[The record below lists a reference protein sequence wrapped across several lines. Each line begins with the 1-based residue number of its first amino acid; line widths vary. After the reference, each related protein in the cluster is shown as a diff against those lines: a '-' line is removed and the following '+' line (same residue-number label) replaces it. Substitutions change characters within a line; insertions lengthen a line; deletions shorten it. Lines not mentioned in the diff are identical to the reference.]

1 MLETP
6 WVGSM
11 GTETE
16 RLSTELSESE
26 EGRIVEDL
34 LSKLYVLI
42 RTARSHERANSAMGD
57 SAQALHAVI
66 YGILDEHEV
75 LQLDVASDCVFFNRM
90 RLRPRVAGFNTI
102 KYFVYETKRR
112 EIGSIS
118 FDETVE
124 VDDLLSFAMVFAR
137 TETAAPN
144 PFQEFARQMQLEGI
158 AGIGVKP
165 IGQVADEALHEPQP
179 VPTKEEAKRSFFS
192 ALHIVKEA
200 VQEGV
205 AKGKV
210 NPRKVK
216 RVVESVVD
224 SILSDEE
231 SMMALTAI
239 RDYDEYTYHHSFN
252 VCIYSIALG
261 NRLGLPKQALCEIGI
276 AALFHDVGKT
286 DVPHEI
292 LNKMENLTEADWGT
306 IQEHTMSG
314 VKVLTYLRKMDRAIL
329 RSIIVAFCHHL
340 NTDRSGYPQTK
351 TPVKPDAFSRIVRIA
366 DVYDALTSGRSY
378 RMRPFSR
385 SDALAIIT
393 DKAGKELDPTMCAIF
408 ADVIGEMPEGAPPPS
423 CLSDLAG
430 PRPGVAVTCE
440 GEQGQK
446 HETWDFVSDDPI
458 IDNDTEE
465 DAGDKFQIGKPG
477 ATKSSPLDACI
488 EGESHHS

>member
-1 MLETP
+1 
-6 WVGSM
+6 
-11 GTETE
+11 
-16 RLSTELSESE
+16 
-26 EGRIVEDL
+26 
-34 LSKLYVLI
+34 VLI
-42 RTARSHERANSAMGD
+42 RTARSHDRANSAMLE
-57 SAQALHAVI
+57 SAQSLHTVI
-66 YGILDEHEV
+66 GAILDEHEI
-75 LQLDVASDCVFFNRM
+75 LQLDMVSDCIFFNRVRM
-90 RLRPRVAGFNTI
+90 RPRVSGFNTI
-102 KYFVYETKRR
+102 KYLVYETKRR
-112 EIGSIS
+112 GIGSLS

-124 VDDLLSFAMVFAR
+124 IDDLLSFAMVFAQ
-137 TETAAPN
+137 TEGPLAQ
-144 PFQEFARQMQLEGI
+144 PFQEFARQMQMEGI
-158 AGIGVKP
+158 SGVLVKP
-165 IGQVADEALHEPQP
+165 TDQTPDQATHDHQAA
-179 VPTKEEAKRSFFS
+179 PTKEEAKRSFFS

-286 DVPHEI
+286 DVPHDI
-292 LNKMENLTEADWGT
+292 LNKLENLTEADWTT

-340 NTDRSGYPQTK
+340 NTDQSGYPKTR
-351 TPVKPDAFSRIVRIA
+351 TPVRPDAFSRIVRIA

-378 RMRPFSR
+378 RMRPFTR
-385 SDALAIIT
+385 SEALAIIT
-393 DKAGKELDPTMCAIF
+393 EKAGKELDPTMCAIF
-408 ADVIGEMPEGAPPPS
+408 TDVIGEMPENGAAPA
-423 CLSDLAG
+423 CLGGLAEPHADQDTAVAG
-430 PRPGVAVTCE
+430 PEGREDRPAGSR
-440 GEQGQK
+440 
-446 HETWDFVSDDPI
+446 HSETARYYDNTDDA
-458 IDNDTEE
+458 D
-465 DAGDKFQIGKPG
+465 DKFQVGQSGTKPG
-477 ATKSSPLDACI
+477 PLDACI
-488 EGESHHS
+488 DRESHRQ